1 MNEIKIAFFDIDG
14 TVFDMDTKTVSDRM
28 KETFRKLRE
37 NGIKICIATGRSPI
51 LLYDIFGVRFD
62 AYVTFN
68 GSYCFN
74 DDEVIFSNPLSPKDV
89 QQIIKNTREINRP
102 VALATKTRFAANG
115 LDDDLL
121 AFFQI
126 GGHSIEESP
135 DFAEVAKQE
144 VFQIMSG

>member
-28 KETFRKLRE
+28 KETFKKLRE

-89 QQIIKNTREINRP
+89 QQII
-102 VALATKTRFAANG
+102 
-115 LDDDLL
+115 
-121 AFFQI
+121 
-126 GGHSIEESP
+126 
-135 DFAEVAKQE
+135 
-144 VFQIMSG
+144 